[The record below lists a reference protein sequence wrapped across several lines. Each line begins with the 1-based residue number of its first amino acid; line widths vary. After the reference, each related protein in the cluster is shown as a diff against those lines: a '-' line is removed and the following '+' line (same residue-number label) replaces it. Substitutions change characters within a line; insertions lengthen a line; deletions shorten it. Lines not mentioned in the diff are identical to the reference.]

1 MMTGIRPSI
10 LQSSYAQ
17 LMLLN
22 VEHYTLRGTWIA
34 VYLEMT
40 RVLGI
45 FENML
50 CEKLKK
56 GLEK

>member
-1 MMTGIRPSI
+1 MAGIRPSI
-10 LQSSYAQ
+10 LQSSYIQ

-22 VEHYTLRGTWIA
+22 VEHYTLRETWTA

-40 RVLGI
+40 RVLAI

-56 GLEK
+56 RLEK

>member
-1 MMTGIRPSI
+1 MMAGIRPTI

-22 VEHYTLRGTWIA
+22 VEHYTLRETWTA
-34 VYLEMT
+34 VYSEMT

-50 CEKLKK
+50 CEKLNK